1 MEDTSQDF
9 KTDIVEILENILN
22 QSKGPAK
29 KVFQAC
35 LTALS
40 NNTKSFNKIE
50 DLEHFPFNRPIKE
63 KLAVELRKRKDANKK
78 REEKETKE
86 EEELKRPSP
95 PNSPIIRRKRQKEKK
110 IATPPYITPPC
121 DTPPPV
127 TPPPVTPPS
136 MKFLPNSGTTRK
148 KTISKGFVDNFSDQ
162 EEITK
167 QKSVTLKIQKTPK
180 SGKIQNLS
188 RNIRTSKVLRL
199 KGIGTIPKE
208 CNQEASSSQPPKA
221 AASSAYLRRSQRSAS
236 HSSSEDSLPDPQR
249 KRVQCPE
256 CKEWMRYTQLAI
268 HVREEHTD
276 LSLSPGSVFY

>member
-78 REEKETKE
+78 REEKEKKE

-110 IATPPYITPPC
+110 IATPPPVTPPI
-121 DTPPPV
+121 TPPPV
-127 TPPPVTPPS
+127 TPPPVTPLS

-167 QKSVTLKIQKTPK
+167 QKSVTLKIQKK
-180 SGKIQNLS
+180 CQ
-188 RNIRTSKVLRL
+188 
-199 KGIGTIPKE
+199 
-208 CNQEASSSQPPKA
+208 NQERFKT
-221 AASSAYLRRSQRSAS
+221 Y
-236 HSSSEDSLPDPQR
+236 
-249 KRVQCPE
+249 PE
-256 CKEWMRYTQLAI
+256 ILGRAK
-268 HVREEHTD
+268 
-276 LSLSPGSVFY
+276 F